1 MAGPAAAIVAVAAVE
16 RVHGP
21 AALVHHPALG
31 ILRDFADRDVDPS
44 RREAQPVAPR
54 SQG

>member
-31 ILRDFADRDVDPS
+31 ILRPLLTGTLTRHGAKPS
-44 RREAQPVAPR
+44 PWRQE